1 MVREGSSVSSVSR
14 TQRASIGKCNTTR
27 ETEMT
32 HQHERRGADQHEA
45 RGDALDDAIRGGGGP
60 PRATRGGIQQTCHLL
75 VDACVAHLSFTAGV
89 SVALFVGLF
98 SSSRT
103 PRASAVP
110 CNVPSE
116 RAACRVFS
124 PGKVRRPLLVVLSA
138 LRERG
143 LARRRPGRGRT
154 PRRFRSVSAR
164 VRCLASRA
172 LRPLWW
178 RLPWRS
184 GREPRARPIS

>member
-75 VDACVAHLSFTAGV
+75 VDACVAHLSLRVFPSPCSLDFSPVHEPPARQR
-89 SVALFVGLF
+89 ALHLCRVQ
-98 SSSRT
+98 
-103 PRASAVP
+103 
-110 CNVPSE
+110 

>member
-1 MVREGSSVSSVSR
+1 LVREGSSVSSVSR

-75 VDACVAHLSFTAGV
+75 VDACVAHLSLRVFP
-89 SVALFVGLF
+89 SPLFVGLF

-103 PRASAVP
+103 PRASA
-110 CNVPSE
+110 CRAFVPSSARGVPSFLA
-116 RAACRVFS
+116 RAKF
-124 PGKVRRPLLVVLSA
+124 RRPLLVVLSA

>member
-75 VDACVAHLSFTAGV
+75 VDACVAHLSLRVFPSPCSLDFSPV
-89 SVALFVGLF
+89 HEPPRVACPAF
-98 SSSRT
+98 
-103 PRASAVP
+103 
-110 CNVPSE
+110 VPSSARGVPSFLA
-116 RAACRVFS
+116 RANF
-124 PGKVRRPLLVVLSA
+124 RRPLLVVLSA